1 MVTAKGRPS
10 ASGTNLW
17 SALSGPG
24 VRLSILELE
33 STCGAK
39 CKAIISEL
47 KAIQKQN
54 PDLVILKDTEQGL
67 SINFKGPDMEVEL
80 MLMWGPSGDENAE
93 TLESK
98 LQFIT
103 KKVYLDNGE
112 RNRVSFLLQ
121 SPADQAERSRGRD
134 GKDHQGGKESQLEVA
149 FRHPS
154 PSGSR
159 ARPR

>member
-1 MVTAKGRPS
+1 M
-10 ASGTNLW
+10 
-17 SALSGPG
+17 
-24 VRLSILELE
+24 SILELE

-121 SPADQAERSRGRD
+121 SAKFQPVPGQHGIYRLAFGEDAPVKFDKVQLTKLREAVVEMAKITKAARNRSW
-134 GKDHQGGKESQLEVA
+134 K
-149 FRHPS
+149 
-154 PSGSR
+154 
-159 ARPR
+159 